1 MNDAMQNNTLK
12 EASGTVWQQNIHDR
26 IINKSKRATSVN
38 NNLMFLNFFSLY
50 KKIEQRIGVIKRT
63 SFHLQNKN

>member
-1 MNDAMQNNTLK
+1 MQNNTLK
-12 EASGTVWQQNIHDR
+12 EASGTVWQQNIRDR

-38 NNLMFLNFFSLY
+38 NNLIFFNFFSLY

-63 SFHLQNKN
+63 SLHLQNKN

>member
-12 EASGTVWQQNIHDR
+12 EASGIVWQQNIHDR
-26 IINKSKRATSVN
+26 IVNKSKRATSIN
-38 NNLMFLNFFSLY
+38 NNLMFLNFSYLY
-50 KKIEQRIGVIKRT
+50 KTIEQRIGVIKRT